1 MSTTDLTELH
11 HIFIHAMML
20 RRVAPYEKWIEI
32 WKRSAGVVG
41 VQVTESGFAQFYGEI
56 NDRIERFG
64 FRIDILSDEGI
75 GPIDID
81 QLEQESNGSSRRV
94 RTKRHMALVNTRSD
108 ESAKL
113 GTEFTSNEISLYK
126 KIVDRII
133 LSANYRYCIP
143 NHDCLRLASTL
154 QTNIKKSDAEK
165 LLKVLVKKGWLLQS
179 TTGHYSLSIR
189 SKLELKLYI
198 EENYNEE
205 DRPPQCAACREIV
218 MRVEYYSTASRYPPM
233 LSSRLLLPFE
243 SLSSFFVSCPT
254 KQRVK
259 LIFLLLESIL
269 LKSEDKNKERL
280 IELIPLSSA
289 FNYNTKIGEDA
300 PRGQDRA
307 TQEEDDDGGE
317 GNTSQMTNHPNGRQR
332 SKRSRLDPTQE
343 SDELDDDDA

>member
-165 LLKVLVKKGWLLQS
+165 LLKVLVKK
-179 TTGHYSLSIR
+179 
-189 SKLELKLYI
+189 
-198 EENYNEE
+198 NYNEE

-218 MRVEYYSTASRYPPM
+218 MRGFKCPNSECPKAMHVTCIMNQNRQAHICP
-233 LSSRLLLPFE
+233 
-243 SLSSFFVSCPT
+243 SC
-254 KQRVK
+254 K
-259 LIFLLLESIL
+259 
-269 LKSEDKNKERL
+269 
-280 IELIPLSSA
+280 SA

>member
-218 MRVEYYSTASRYPPM
+218 MRGFKCPNSECPKAMHVTCIMNQNRQAHICP
-233 LSSRLLLPFE
+233 
-243 SLSSFFVSCPT
+243 SC
-254 KQRVK
+254 K
-259 LIFLLLESIL
+259 
-269 LKSEDKNKERL
+269 
-280 IELIPLSSA
+280 SA